1 MIDVYPVKIEATDED
16 GFVQFTM
23 ETQDEH
29 CATVEFRAA
38 IGPGNIDNLVAAM
51 RRAVVMLELK

>member
-1 MIDVYPVKIEATDED
+1 MIDVYPVKIEATDEN

-29 CATVEFRAA
+29 CATVEFRTT
-38 IGPGNIDNLVAAM
+38 IGPGNVDELVAAM

>member
-1 MIDVYPVKIEATDED
+1 MIEVYPIKVEATDES

-23 ETQDEH
+23 ETQDGH
-29 CATVEFRAA
+29 CATVEIRTVV
-38 IGPGNIDNLVAAM
+38 GPDNIDQLTAAM

>member
-1 MIDVYPVKIEATDED
+1 MIEVYPIKVEAADES

-23 ETQDEH
+23 ETQDEY
-29 CATVEFRAA
+29 CAMVDIRAV
-38 IGPGNIDNLVAAM
+38 IGPKNIDELTAAM